1 MDTEMESGMK
11 SRMESGMNSGQED
24 VLQFWV
30 DEIGPD
36 RWYVDDA
43 GLDGQIRDRFEAF
56 WRRAGDG
63 GCDHWLLTPRGAL
76 ALVLLLDQFP
86 RNMFRGTADAY
97 RTDRRALCLCK
108 QAIRRGHDKVTP
120 EPERQFFYLPLMH
133 SEILPDQERC
143 VRLIK
148 LGLPKTGDDNIEH
161 ARRHREVIRKFG
173 RFPSRNRP
181 LGRHDT
187 EAERN
192 YRASG
197 GYMA

>member
-1 MDTEMESGMK
+1 MDI
-11 SRMESGMNSGQED
+11 GQED
-24 VLQFWV
+24 VLRFWIEDV
-30 DEIGPD
+30 GPA
-36 RWYVDDA
+36 RWYADDA
-43 GLDGQIRDRFEAF
+43 ALDAEIENRFGKLWRDA
-56 WRRAGDG
+56 AGG
-63 GCDHWLLTPRGAL
+63 GRDSWLLTPRGAL
-76 ALVLLLDQFP
+76 ALVIVIDQFP
-86 RNMFRGTADAY
+86 RNMFRGTADAFSS
-97 RTDRRALCLCK
+97 DRRALCAAK
-108 QAIRRGHDKVTP
+108 QSIRRGHDKVTA

-133 SEILPDQERC
+133 SEGLPDQERC

-148 LGLPKTGDDNIEH
+148 LGMPRTGGDNIEH

-181 LGRHDT
+181 LGRRDT